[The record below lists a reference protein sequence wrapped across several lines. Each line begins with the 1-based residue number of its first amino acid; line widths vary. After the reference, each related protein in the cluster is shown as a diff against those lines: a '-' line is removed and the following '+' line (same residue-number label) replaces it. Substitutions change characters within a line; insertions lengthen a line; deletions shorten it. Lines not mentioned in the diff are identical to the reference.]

1 MNIKLDQFQ
10 GPLYLLLTLIE
21 KEKLDISDVSVSK
34 VAETYLSIVQK
45 QQESFPELISYI
57 GIAAKLVLLKT
68 QLLLP
73 YIEPSDEEEEE
84 NLVEKLKI
92 YKIFITQAKKLESI
106 VHEGKIVCFSC
117 GSHTSVLLSSDS
129 PYITDTQTLCVTLTN
144 FLKRSQVPATHSIP
158 QKKLLTIHGA
168 MRGIVNFLKRAQSRL
183 FFEMFTH
190 NTHKADIIIHFL
202 ALLELT
208 KINQFALIQKD
219 LFSDIEI
226 TYANL

>member
-57 GIAAKLVLLKT
+57 EIAAKLVLLKT

-106 VHEGKIVCFSC
+106 VHKGK
-117 GSHTSVLLSSDS
+117 
-129 PYITDTQTLCVTLTN
+129 P
-144 FLKRSQVPATHSIP
+144 
-158 QKKLLTIHGA
+158 
-168 MRGIVNFLKRAQSRL
+168 
-183 FFEMFTH
+183 
-190 NTHKADIIIHFL
+190 
-202 ALLELT
+202 
-208 KINQFALIQKD
+208 
-219 LFSDIEI
+219 
-226 TYANL
+226 